1 MVTRRGRGET
11 VCARDAWDALLG
23 GPSTSPLDVMFK
35 LPSVVLLVAALVSG
49 YALST
54 EHSAEKPAETPSYLN
69 TSLYGG
75 GDGLSKKTAVIVK
88 ARAQYAGV
96 RSEYAWI
103 ASRYPHSKPISQ
115 SLTARDEHG
124 RNYDVIT
131 VRTSA
136 GAKIVLWFDV
146 SAMYQ

>member
-1 MVTRRGRGET
+1 
-11 VCARDAWDALLG
+11 
-23 GPSTSPLDVMFK
+23 MFK
-35 LPSVVLLVAALVSG
+35 LTSVVLLFAALMSG
-49 YALST
+49 YALSA
-54 EHSAEKPAETPSYLN
+54 EHSTEKPTKVPSYLD

-103 ASRYPHSKPISQ
+103 ASRYPRSKPISQ
-115 SLTARDEHG
+115 ALTARDKHG

-131 VRTSA
+131 IRTAA

-146 SAMYQ
+146 SGMYQ

>member
-1 MVTRRGRGET
+1 V
-11 VCARDAWDALLG
+11 ALLG
-23 GPSTSPLDVMFK
+23 GPSTSPLDVM
-35 LPSVVLLVAALVSG
+35 LRLTSLVLLSMVLVSS
-49 YALST
+49 YAVGAEQST
-54 EHSAEKPAETPSYLN
+54 EKQAKIPSHLN
-69 TSLYGG
+69 TSIYGG

-88 ARAQYAGV
+88 SRDQYAGV

-103 ASRYPHSKPISQ
+103 ASRYPGSKPISRE
-115 SLTARDEHG
+115 LTARDDRG

-136 GAKIVLWFDV
+136 RAKIVLWFDV

>member
-1 MVTRRGRGET
+1 MCSRRGRGRD
-11 VCARDAWDALLG
+11 CAPAALNRALLG
-23 GPSTSPLDVMFK
+23 GPSTSPLDVM
-35 LPSVVLLVAALVSG
+35 LRLTSVVVLSVALVSG
-49 YALST
+49 DALGAEPAT
-54 EHSAEKPAETPSYLN
+54 EKQAKMPSYLN
-69 TSLYGG
+69 TSFYGG

-88 ARAQYAGV
+88 TRAQYAGV

-103 ASRYPHSKPISQ
+103 ASRYPGSKPISRE
-115 SLTARDEHG
+115 LTARDEHG

-136 GAKIVLWFDV
+136 GPKIVLWFDV

>member
-1 MVTRRGRGET
+1 MLRLT
-11 VCARDAWDALLG
+11 
-23 GPSTSPLDVMFK
+23 
-35 LPSVVLLVAALVSG
+35 SVVLVCVALVSN
-49 YALST
+49 YALGAPQ
-54 EHSAEKPAETPSYLN
+54 SAEKHAKMPAYLN

-103 ASRYPHSKPISQ
+103 ASRYPGSKPISQ
-115 SLTARDEHG
+115 ELTARDDRG

-131 VRTSA
+131 VRTSV